1 MDKRGSVIG
10 GLILIAMGLLFLL
23 LQTNPEIAAQIDL
36 GLHWPLIIVAVGVL
50 FLVGALL
57 GSAGMAVPGMIMVGL
72 GGLFYYQSMSGN
84 WASWAYAWTLIP
96 GFVGLGIILMGL
108 LDRNSRSSIRG
119 GITLLFISLIMF
131 AVFGGFIAGFGILQQ
146 FWPVLLIVGGILIL
160 LRSRSG
166 KRPVENGTEQK
177 SSQ

>member
-50 FLVGALL
+50 FLLGALL
-57 GSAGMAVPGMIMVGL
+57 GTAGMAVPGMIMVGL

-84 WASWAYAWTLIP
+84 WASWAYTWTLIP

-108 LDRNSRSSIRG
+108 LDSDSRSSIRG
-119 GITLLFISLIMF
+119 GITLLFISLVMF
-131 AVFGGFIAGFGILQQ
+131 AIFGGFMGGFGILQQ
-146 FWPVLLIVGGILIL
+146 FWPVLLIVAGILIL
-160 LRSRSG
+160 LRNRSG
-166 KRPVENGTEQK
+166 RRSADGEKEQT
-177 SSQ
+177 STQ